1 MFLSRLTYPISM
13 DEMKAKPVTKD
24 DFFRIGATESTEPLT
39 WKWFFN
45 GIGKFIYWFLV
56 YPEGMINENRHRI
69 MNETKGVHTQINISE
84 LERQMKQDDLTN
96 EEEDEMMDF
105 ESGFDPD

>member
-1 MFLSRLTYPISM
+1 MT
-13 DEMKAKPVTKD
+13 EKPVTRD
-24 DFFRIGATESTEPLT
+24 DFIRIDATEPTEPLT

-56 YPEGMINENRHRI
+56 YPEGVLNENRHRI

-84 LERQMKQDDLTN
+84 LERQQKIDDETN
-96 EEEDEMMDF
+96 EEEDEMQDF
-105 ESGFDPD
+105 ESCFDPD